1 MQEWFS
7 RAKAVKHSILDK
19 KFTTMNDQQQQV
31 PGYLLT
37 ILRIYLGVILLYTV
51 IGKLT
56 ASSPFTEEM
65 LSFINFEIKGGRP
78 AAFYISFLQS
88 VVIPNAKLVS
98 YLVMTGELIGGLG
111 LLFGAF
117 TRVCAI
123 IAMVL
128 FINYMLA
135 KGRWFWS
142 PDSED
147 AAVFFIALILFLG
160 RAGRFFSLDIYLAK
174 LWPGLI

>member
-1 MQEWFS
+1 MS
-7 RAKAVKHSILDK
+7 
-19 KFTTMNDQQQQV
+19 DQQQQV

-37 ILRIYLGVILLYTV
+37 ILRIYLGVILMYTV
-51 IGKLT
+51 LGKLT

-65 LSFINFEIKGGRP
+65 LGFLNFEIKSGRLSG
-78 AAFYISFLQS
+78 FYVSFLQS
-88 VVIPNAKLVS
+88 VVIPSAKFFS
-98 YLVMTGELIGGLG
+98 YLVMTGEVIAGLG
-111 LLFGAF
+111 FLSGAF
-117 TRVCAI
+117 TRVSAV

-128 FINYMLA
+128 FVNYMLA

-160 RAGRFFSLDIYLAK
+160 RAGRFFGLDSRLEK
-174 LWPGLI
+174 LWPKII

>member
-1 MQEWFS
+1 
-7 RAKAVKHSILDK
+7 
-19 KFTTMNDQQQQV
+19 MNDQQQQV

-37 ILRIYLGVILLYTV
+37 ILRVYLGVILLYTV
-51 IGKLT
+51 VGKLT

-65 LSFINFEIKGGRP
+65 LGFINFEIKSGRLSG
-78 AAFYISFLQS
+78 FYVSFLQS
-88 VVIPNAKLVS
+88 VVIPHAKLIS
-98 YLVMTGELIGGLG
+98 YLVMTGELIAALG
-111 LLFGAF
+111 FLSGAF

-123 IAMVL
+123 IAVVL
-128 FINYMLA
+128 FVNYMLA

-160 RAGRFFSLDIYLAK
+160 RAGRFFGLDVYLAK
-174 LWPGLI
+174 LWPKLI

>member
-1 MQEWFS
+1 
-7 RAKAVKHSILDK
+7 
-19 KFTTMNDQQQQV
+19 MNDQQQQV

-37 ILRIYLGVILLYTV
+37 ILRVYLGVILLYTV
-51 IGKLT
+51 TGKLT
-56 ASSPFTEEM
+56 ASSPFTDEM
-65 LSFINFEIKGGRP
+65 LGFINFEIKGGRP
-78 AAFYISFLQS
+78 AAFYTSFLQS

-98 YLVMTGELIGGLG
+98 YLVMTGELIAGLG
-111 LLFGAF
+111 FLLGAF
-117 TRVCAI
+117 TRAAAL

-128 FINYMLA
+128 FVNYMLT

-160 RAGRFFSLDIYLAK
+160 RAGRFFGLDTRLAK
-174 LWPGLI
+174 LWPRLI